1 MNEPDEIIHT
11 RHLGRTEA
19 EVFDLRLRAAEM
31 REREDRFV
39 RLLAERSDL
48 SAVGTPAGRG
58 DAALL
63 ERLQREIDLLAAFHR
78 AVLRSRGWRLLQA
91 IRRIFGRAW

>member
-1 MNEPDEIIHT
+1 MNEPDEIVHT
-11 RHLGRTEA
+11 KRLGRMEA
-19 EVFDLRLRAAEM
+19 EIFDLRLRAVEM

-48 SAVGTPAGRG
+48 SAVGTPAGWG
-58 DAALL
+58 DAARV
-63 ERLQREIDLLAAFHR
+63 ERLQREVDLLAAFHR
-78 AVLRSRGWRLLQA
+78 AVLHSRGWRLLQG